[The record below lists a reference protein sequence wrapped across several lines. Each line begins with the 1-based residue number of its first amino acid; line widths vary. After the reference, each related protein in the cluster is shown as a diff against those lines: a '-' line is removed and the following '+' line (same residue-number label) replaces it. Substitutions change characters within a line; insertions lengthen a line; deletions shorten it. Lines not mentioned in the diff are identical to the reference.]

1 MKTAT
6 ILSALLAATM
16 AVMLSSCN
24 KQIEEKTSS
33 IVLSSGT
40 ATVPAAGGEF
50 TLPLS
55 VVNPVEGGILTAE
68 SAQEWITVTCESLD
82 SICFY
87 VSANGETAP
96 REGSVSINY
105 TGIQEPAVLSITQE
119 AGNGSGHEQSIDIQ
133 VKDISQTSFTANIVP
148 SDNDMLYII
157 TIVTMD
163 FITER
168 GYGDDDQALFEYE
181 MSYYSMISQATGT
194 PMAELIER
202 DAHKGPEM
210 DYPLTGLFPET
221 EYLLYAYGVDTEN
234 LELMTDIARCP
245 VTTDNPEIQDIK
257 FGISTEVSGVVVDM
271 TVSPIDFDGY
281 YYMDIL
287 TGISSDDDVESE
299 CSALWNTLRNLY
311 ITDGYDIDRI
321 LKEICYS
328 GESSKRFELMPNS
341 DYYALAFA
349 VDEEA
354 LMSSAP
360 TYAKIRTT
368 DVLPSDNE
376 ITIHIDN
383 ITSRSALV
391 SSTTTN
397 DDTYAFLVMQASK
410 LAGLNDSQILEYLT
424 TNYNLFK
431 VNGDYAENVTGL
443 EPDTEYIAAAF
454 GFVSQTVTTQLY
466 KKTFRTLSE

>member
-1 MKTAT
+1 M
-6 ILSALLAATM
+6 I
-16 AVMLSSCN
+16 SSCN

-33 IVLSSGT
+33 IVLSSET

-55 VVNPVEGGILTAE
+55 VVNPVEGGVLTAE
-68 SAQEWITVTCESLD
+68 SAQEWITVTCESVD
-82 SICFY
+82 SICFS
-87 VSANGETAP
+87 VSANGETVP
-96 REGSVSINY
+96 REGTVSINY
-105 TGIQEPAVLSITQE
+105 TGIKEPAVLSITQE

-133 VKDISQTSFTANIVP
+133 VKDISQTSFTADIVP

-163 FITER
+163 FITGR
-168 GYGDDDQALFEYE
+168 GYEDDDQALFEYE
-181 MSYYSMISQATGT
+181 MSYYGMISQATGT
-194 PMAELIER
+194 PMAELIEK

-210 DYPLTGLFPET
+210 DYPLTGLYPET

-245 VTTDNPEIQDIK
+245 VTTDSPEIQDIK
-257 FGISTEVSGVVVDM
+257 FGIT
-271 TVSPIDFDGY
+271 
-281 YYMDIL
+281 
-287 TGISSDDDVESE
+287 SDDDVESE

-328 GESSKRFELMPNS
+328 GESSKRFELIPNS

-354 LMSSAP
+354 LISSTP
-360 TYAKIRTT
+360 TYVKIRTT
-368 DVLPSDNE
+368 NVLPSDNE

-397 DDTYAFLVMQASK
+397 DDTYAFLVMEAGK

-443 EPDTEYIAAAF
+443 DPDTEYIATAF